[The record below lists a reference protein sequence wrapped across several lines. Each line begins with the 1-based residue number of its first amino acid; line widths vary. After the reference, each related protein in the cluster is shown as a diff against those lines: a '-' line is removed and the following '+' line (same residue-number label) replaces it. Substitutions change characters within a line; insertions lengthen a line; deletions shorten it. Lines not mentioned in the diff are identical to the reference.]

1 MIAWK
6 CLIVFHLLLL
16 SVHFSDAL
24 KLRNYSSLKLFSKRE
39 KGNIVKTASLQQKPT
54 MVAHDD
60 CKSDELSLI
69 DLSICGSMATV
80 LADIIVHPLDTIK
93 IAQQTSTIVVFL
105 LLQNAFCNHFIL
117 IAVPSN
123 LFAAC
128 KGIVVTRGIAGL
140 YHGLTP
146 YLLGDSISGALK
158 FSSFEGSLRLAESL
172 LPRQFWSLSKFACAA
187 FSMLVC
193 SITYVPADVLKTK
206 LQAGEVNKPNEN
218 KILFFFHF

>member
-1 MIAWK
+1 
-6 CLIVFHLLLL
+6 LV
-16 SVHFSDAL
+16 
-24 KLRNYSSLKLFSKRE
+24 
-39 KGNIVKTASLQQKPT
+39 
-54 MVAHDD
+54 
-60 CKSDELSLI
+60 
-69 DLSICGSMATV
+69 
-80 LADIIVHPLDTIK
+80 
-93 IAQQTSTIVVFL
+93 
-105 LLQNAFCNHFIL
+105 
-117 IAVPSN
+117 AVPSN

-128 KGIVVTRGIAGL
+128 KGIIATRGLAGL

-206 LQAGEVNKPNEN
+206 LQAGEVKNRMKT
-218 KILFFFHF
+218 ILFFLSFKVTKPFFLSLFSLRVIH